1 MADGYSHTSFF
12 SRSCVCSFVAQR
24 YVPAEAAVG
33 LVLKTKSAALRD
45 GDRILGVVKAT
56 DTRHDG
62 RSQGLVAPNV
72 KAQIAMQLA
81 LLEKASLLPSQIE
94 YVLIPEYFNIF
105 LIHYVADQFHR
116 VSWNWCVDICG
127 ERFKLMS
134 VSGTSLGDLIE
145 IQGINEVFEAS
156 HSPER
161 PLIVGAVK
169 SCLGHAE
176 LVAGLVGV
184 LKTVGSFTY
193 GSMPGLA
200 HLTADN
206 MNPSLDCK
214 VVPLHIPHEPVA
226 LKSQDETVPVRAL
239 ILYALVFCF
248 VFLNFDF

>member
-1 MADGYSHTSFF
+1 MCA
-12 SRSCVCSFVAQR
+12 
-24 YVPAEAAVG
+24 
-33 LVLKTKSAALRD
+33 
-45 GDRILGVVKAT
+45 
-56 DTRHDG
+56 
-62 RSQGLVAPNV
+62 
-72 KAQIAMQLA
+72 
-81 LLEKASLLPSQIE
+81 
-94 YVLIPEYFNIF
+94 
-105 LIHYVADQFHR
+105 
-116 VSWNWCVDICG
+116 
-127 ERFKLMS
+127 
-134 VSGTSLGDLIE
+134 SGTSLGDLIE

-226 LKSQDETVPVRAL
+226 LKSQDETLPVRAL
-239 ILYALVFCF
+239 ILYVFGLLLR
-248 VFLNFDF
+248 VFNF

>member
-1 MADGYSHTSFF
+1 M
-12 SRSCVCSFVAQR
+12 C
-24 YVPAEAAVG
+24 
-33 LVLKTKSAALRD
+33 
-45 GDRILGVVKAT
+45 I
-56 DTRHDG
+56 
-62 RSQGLVAPNV
+62 
-72 KAQIAMQLA
+72 
-81 LLEKASLLPSQIE
+81 
-94 YVLIPEYFNIF
+94 
-105 LIHYVADQFHR
+105 
-116 VSWNWCVDICG
+116 
-127 ERFKLMS
+127 
-134 VSGTSLGDLIE
+134 SGTSLGDLIE

-214 VVPLHIPHEPVA
+214 VVPLHIPYEPVT
-226 LKSQDETVPVRAL
+226 LKAQDETLPVRAL
-239 ILYALVFCF
+239 ILYASVFYLVFE
-248 VFLNFDF
+248 FLISDIMHFTARMGLQDPLPALY